1 MTADPA
7 FLVPHVLPNGL
18 RVLCDPIP
26 GLKTFALCV
35 MVRGGSRWET
45 LAETGWAHL
54 LEHMVFKGAGGR
66 NARELA
72 EVIEAEG
79 GQINAA
85 TAFES
90 TRFEIRAL
98 DGLLPLCLSVLSDM
112 MYRPTLDPD
121 ELEREKQVVG
131 QEIAEAFD
139 TPDDH
144 VFELAQA
151 CAFAGQALGRPIL
164 GTPESVGRATSETLS
179 AFRAGL
185 YDPSRTV
192 ICVSGAVREDELLPL
207 CHRYFA
213 EPAPVPARA
222 EPDPARFTRGEAV
235 LARKIEQANLVFFLP
250 GLARSS
256 PDFYAMKLFAEILG
270 GGMASRLF
278 QKAREERGLAYTID
292 AFADLYE
299 DTGTLGIFA
308 GCAAHDAAP
317 LAELVGHEIRA
328 LARDPLPAE
337 LNRAKAQ
344 FRTALHMGRE
354 SAASRAAQYAGQ
366 ILNYG
371 RTWSPEDSEA
381 ELNRVALDDLVRV
394 GQGTLQPGLSVSA
407 ILGPRSALKAADA
420 FPAALSRTV

>member
-1 MTADPA
+1 MSADPA
-7 FLVPHVLPNGL
+7 FLVPHTLPNGL
-18 RVLCDPIP
+18 RILCDPIP
-26 GLKTFALCV
+26 GLKTFALSV
-35 MVRGGSRWET
+35 MVRGGSRCET
-45 LAETGWAHL
+45 PAEAGWAHL

-66 NARELA
+66 SARELA

-112 MYRPTLDPD
+112 IYRPTLDPE

-151 CAFAGQALGRPIL
+151 QAFAGQALGRPIL
-164 GTPESVGRATSETLS
+164 GTSDSVGRATSETLS

-192 ICVSGAVREDELLPL
+192 ICVSGAVREDELLAL
-207 CHRYFA
+207 CTRYFS
-213 EPAPVPARA
+213 EPGPDLRRL
-222 EPDPARFTRGEAV
+222 EPEPARFMGGEAV

-308 GCAAHDAAP
+308 GCAAQDAAP
-317 LAELVGHEIRA
+317 LAELVGDEIRA
-328 LARDPLPAE
+328 LALDPQASE
-337 LNRAKAQ
+337 LSRAKAQ

-354 SAASRAAQYAGQ
+354 SAASRASQYAGQ
-366 ILNYG
+366 LLNYG
-371 RTWSPEDSEA
+371 RTYSPEESEV
-381 ELNRVALDDLVRV
+381 ELNRVTLEDLRRV
-394 GQGTLQPGLSVSA
+394 GQGLFAQGQSVSA
-407 ILGPRSALKAADA
+407 ILGPKAAHK
-420 FPAALSRTV
+420 AASVFSASLARAI